1 MIGWAEVCE
10 QQAIYDAALA
20 LLDQAAGLLSP
31 HDHELA
37 PRVAIRR
44 GWVLIR
50 QGEAEQARLAVEPYL
65 ELLEQHQR
73 WTDLLLGYKVF
84 FHIALSQSRW
94 SEARSYLR
102 LALGC
107 AEKAG
112 DIREIAR
119 IHNNV
124 GIVLTQEG
132 DLHGAA
138 RACERAALSM
148 REIGDRNTLAS
159 IEVNIGAIYY
169 KLGEFALA
177 LEHYDDSLQISL
189 AISARPIESIV
200 RSNLGEI
207 YRRLGRLTES
217 VDQLTLSVELCRQ
230 TNDELGLAEAY
241 RQLAETYI
249 ALDQLADAERR
260 DRAGI
265 RHCDHIRRPA
275 DRSNRISGARHV
287 GRQAR
292 RLSDRDRG
300 HAPQHS
306 DADAAWLHTRAWS
319 EHDAASNHSDSA
331 KEVSTQPAIILG
343 EAMQL
348 LDRVGAAADMQQAQ
362 QLFEQARISKKERQR

>member
-1 MIGWAEVCE
+1 
-10 QQAIYDAALA
+10 
-20 LLDQAAGLLSP
+20 
-31 HDHELA
+31 
-37 PRVAIRR
+37 
-44 GWVLIR
+44 VLIR
-50 QGEAEQARLAVEPYL
+50 QGEAEQASLAVQPYL
-65 ELLEQHQR
+65 EQLEHHQR
-73 WTDLLLGYKVF
+73 WSDLLLGYKVF

-138 RACERAALSM
+138 RECERAALSM

-177 LEHYDDSLQISL
+177 LKHYDDSLRISL
-189 AISARPIESIV
+189 AIGARPIESIV

-207 YRRLGRLTES
+207 YRRLGRLAES
-217 VDQLTLSVELCRQ
+217 VDQLMLSAELCRQ

-241 RQLAETYI
+241 RQLAETYM
-249 ALDQLADAERR
+249 ALDQLAEAERATEQAYATAVASGDPQTEAIAYR
-260 DRAGI
+260 VRGMLATKRGDYQAALEDTRRSI
-265 RHCDHIRRPA
+265 RMLTQLGCTHELGQSLMLQATILIREE
-275 DRSNRISGARHV
+275 NT
-287 GRQAR
+287 
-292 RLSDRDRG
+292 
-300 HAPQHS
+300 
-306 DADAAWLHTRAWS
+306 DAACDLLS
-319 EHDAASNHSDSA
+319 E
-331 KEVSTQPAIILG
+331 AI
-343 EAMQL
+343 QL
-348 LDRVGAAADMQQAQ
+348 LGRVGAAADMQQAQ
-362 QLFEQARISKKERQR
+362 QLMGQARTSKDLQS